1 MTRPARASQQVAKEA
16 INAAIDL
23 FHRRWVLRILWE
35 LRGEPLT
42 FRALQEAC
50 SEVSPTVLNQ
60 RLKELREAQLVDHQ
74 PGAGYAL
81 SGQGRSLLVAMEP
94 MMAWAVQWWRA
105 TAAG

>member
-1 MTRPARASQQVAKEA
+1 MNRPGRASQQVAKQA

-42 FRALQEAC
+42 FRALQQAC

-60 RLKELREAQLVDHQ
+60 RLKELREAQLVDHRSGQ
-74 PGAGYAL
+74 GYAL
-81 SGQGRSLLVAMEP
+81 SAQGRELLVAMEP
-94 MMAWAVQWWRA
+94 MMAWAVQWWR
-105 TAAG
+105 TTRS

>member
-1 MTRPARASQQVAKEA
+1 MSKVPRVSQQLAKQA

-74 PGAGYAL
+74 PGEGYAL
-81 SGQGRSLLVAMEP
+81 SEHGRSLLAAMEP

-105 TAAG
+105 TQG

>member
-1 MTRPARASQQVAKEA
+1 MSKLHRAQAQLAKQA

-60 RLKELREAQLVDHQ
+60 RLKELREAQLVDHLSGQ
-74 PGAGYAL
+74 GYAL
-81 SGQGRSLLVAMEP
+81 SAQGRTLLVAMEP
-94 MMAWAVQWWRA
+94 MMAWAVQWWRTTHA
-105 TAAG
+105 